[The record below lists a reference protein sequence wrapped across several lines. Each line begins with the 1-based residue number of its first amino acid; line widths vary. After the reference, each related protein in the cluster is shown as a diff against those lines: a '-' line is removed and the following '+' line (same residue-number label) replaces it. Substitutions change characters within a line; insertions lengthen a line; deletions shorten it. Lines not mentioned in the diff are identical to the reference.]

1 MEGFLQIKW
10 PRWRRVLFTR
20 SIAIV
25 PTLSLALKAQAV
37 QNLTGMN
44 DLLNCV
50 QMIQLPFALL
60 PIITFTAHKKIMFDF
75 CTTLTG
81 QVCVFKLIKLFFAR
95 YLPSLLHLLSLQL
108 IYIFHLII

>member
-60 PIITFTAHKKIMFDF
+60 PIITFTAHRRIMFDF
-75 CTTLTG
+75 CTSLTG
-81 QVCVFKLIKLFFAR
+81 QVSKWLIKLC
-95 YLPSLLHLLSLQL
+95 
-108 IYIFHLII
+108 LIIIIPRCLHFLHHL